1 MGEALEEG
9 IKTWWVDGVQGVRTR
24 ERHCREIRLKG
35 NPCECGTPDFGRFAD
50 RGHGVLG
57 TAHSTSSLIS
67 ARCIHLMI
75 MKTITHCSRRYDYVG
90 SVDMADREEGEM
102 PVTFYRKKW
111 GGSTAV

>member
-1 MGEALEEG
+1 M
-9 IKTWWVDGVQGVRTR
+9 WWVDGVQGVRTR

-35 NPCECGTPDFGRFAD
+35 NPCTCGTLFSPPLLTEGRVFY
-50 RGHGVLG
+50 VG

-75 MKTITHCSRRYDYVG
+75 TKTITHCSRGYGYVG

-111 GGSTAV
+111 CGSTAV